1 MVSEWKEFLWDFP
14 QERAALWGHCQAL
27 FVRYSFPPLQAGS
40 FFLKHA
46 EAIEKEIPAR
56 ELHEMLL
63 LSLQWLSGT
72 ITQIPPYVYLS
83 NLIIFLGHLIR

>member
-1 MVSEWKEFLWDFP
+1 M
-14 QERAALWGHCQAL
+14 ALP
-27 FVRYSFPPLQAGS
+27 VQAGF

-46 EAIEKEIPAR
+46 EAIEKEIPSR

-72 ITQIPPYVYLS
+72 MTKSAP
-83 NLIIFLGHLIR
+83 